1 MEKTYVNLHEHN
13 KPVNVVI
20 AIDLD
25 YGSGHE
31 HMLVILLLN
40 LIYKYLHP
48 LIAIGNVL
56 DVYMFSKSNNLQ
68 N

>member
-1 MEKTYVNLHEHN
+1 MQW
-13 KPVNVVI
+13 I

-40 LIYKYLHP
+40 LICKYLHP
-48 LIAIGNVL
+48 LIAMGNVF
-56 DVYMFSKSNNLQ
+56 DVYMFRIDFWK
-68 N
+68 